1 MMLVVLFASLME
13 VIYKLKISS
22 FTAKSPQKNVP
33 LNKKSSV
40 LVELLGYR
48 YTAKSRKFEASKRLP
63 QVPKSDDREYQISVL
78 FILKHAFKF

>member
-22 FTAKSPQKNVP
+22 FTAKSPRKNVP

-40 LVELLGYR
+40 LVGLLGYR
-48 YTAKSRKFEASKRLP
+48 YTAKSRKFEASKRLSKLP
-63 QVPKSDDREYQISVL
+63 QVPKSDNREY
-78 FILKHAFKF
+78 